1 MSHIFALYLHP
12 YMKRFLVFSLLAW
25 SVICGYAAKKQVI
38 GEPYAWRLSQP
49 LGTPYRVPMD
59 TLIDD
64 FYTTDLPITYST
76 AYSYTGNL
84 GGASMSKVFFDRPDM
99 PQFIFKQPYDYLIY
113 TPENYT
119 YYNTRIPMTLAS
131 YLFGGGKQTKQE
143 DLKAEF
149 SGNVNKRLA
158 IAAGI
163 QYVYSR
169 GNYDHQGNKDLSWQV
184 AGSYIGDRYQM
195 HAFAN
200 TYNFVSQ
207 ENGGISDTQFI
218 LDPDEVAS
226 GQGGFDSQTIPVYLY
241 NAFNRVRG
249 QNYYLTQRYNLGF
262 YKTQQVD
269 DTTTVDVFTP
279 VTSFIHTVEY
289 NSNMRR
295 FVNTSASEDTTFFD
309 NTYFRKDGTNDSTE
323 YWSLKNTLGISLLEG
338 FNKYAKMGMSA
349 YMTHEVRRFT
359 LMSDLIPA
367 AMRTAPD
374 IPMLDTGG
382 ALFSVKESPQ
392 IFTENVLWVGG
403 VLSKQQGELLTYTVD
418 GKVGLLGVDAGAT
431 DIEGEIQTRFHIR
444 KTTVQLRAYGF
455 FKNLTPAFYY
465 RHYVSNHFIWDN
477 DFGKTR
483 KFRVGGEFSLPST
496 GTVINVGVENVQN
509 YVYFDNSCMPRQD
522 SRILQVFSAAV
533 KQKVKWGIFNLDLE
547 AVYQKSS
554 DSKVIPLPD
563 LSAYAQMYL
572 DFKIAKVL
580 QVQFGV
586 DCKYHTSYYAEAYQP
601 ATLSFHTQDEVKVG
615 NYPLMNVY
623 ANMKMKMVRFYVMY
637 THFNQGLFGGNNYFI
652 MPNYPYNPAVLQFGL
667 CVNFSN

>member
-1 MSHIFALYLHP
+1 
-12 YMKRFLVFSLLAW
+12 MKRLLLFSLLVL
-25 SVICGYAAKKQVI
+25 SVLTAYAAKKQVI

-59 TLIDD
+59 TLIDN
-64 FYTTDLPITYST
+64 FYNTDLPISYST

-163 QYVYSR
+163 QYLYSR
-169 GNYDHQGNKDLSWQV
+169 GNYDHQGNKDLSWHL

-218 LDPDEVAS
+218 LYPDEVAS
-226 GQGGFDSQTIPVYLY
+226 GQGSFDSQSIPVYLY
-241 NAFNRVRG
+241 DAFNRVRG
-249 QNYYLTQRYNLGF
+249 QDYYLTQRYNLGF

-269 DTTTVDVFTP
+269 DTTTVEVFTP
-279 VTSFIHTVEY
+279 VTSFIHTIEY
-289 NSNMRR
+289 NNNMRR
-295 FVNTSASEDTTFFD
+295 FVDQSAREDTTYFD
-309 NTYFRKDGTNDSTE
+309 NTYFHKDGTNDSTK

-359 LMSDLIPA
+359 LMSDAIPGV
-367 AMRTAPD
+367 MFTPPTT
-374 IPMLDTGG
+374 PMLDASAG
-382 ALFSVKESPQ
+382 ASLYHVEQSPR
-392 IFTENVLWVGG
+392 IYTENVLWVGG

-418 GKVGLLGVDAGAT
+418 GKVGLIGVDAGAT
-431 DIEGEIQTRFHIR
+431 DINGEIQTRFRIR

-465 RHYVSNHFIWDN
+465 RHYVSNHFIWEN
-477 DFGKTR
+477 NFGKTR
-483 KFRVGGEFSLPST
+483 KFRVGGEFSLPAT

-509 YVYFDNSCMPRQD
+509 YVYFGNDCLPKQD
-522 SRILQVFSAAV
+522 DRILQVFSAAV
-533 KQKVKWGIFNLDLE
+533 QQKIKWGIFNLNLE

-637 THFNQGLFGGNNYFI
+637 THFNQGLFGGNNYFL
-652 MPNYPYNPAVLQFGL
+652 MPNYPYNPAMLQFGL
-667 CVNFSN
+667 CVNFAN